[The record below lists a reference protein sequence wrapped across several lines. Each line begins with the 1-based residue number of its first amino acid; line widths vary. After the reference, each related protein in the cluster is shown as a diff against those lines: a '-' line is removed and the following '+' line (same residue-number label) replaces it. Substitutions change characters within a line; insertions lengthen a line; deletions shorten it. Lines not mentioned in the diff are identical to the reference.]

1 MSCSGLTRTSMDP
14 RVALRLP
21 EDDKEEKRMPE
32 DDAFL
37 SVIAGLIFLSVIA
50 GLGPAIQRYKALA
63 HDMHAE
69 SIALQQRFAPQPE
82 LRSSWQ
88 QFVIAGLIFLS
99 VIAGLGPA
107 IQRYKDIRHLLT
119 ICTQKASRSNK
130 GSRRSRSYGQAGN
143 SLSLP
148 GLARQSNYDP

>member
-1 MSCSGLTRTSMDP
+1 MDP

-69 SIALQQRFAPQPE
+69 SIALQQRFASQPE

-88 QFVIAGLIFLS
+88 QFVIAGL
-99 VIAGLGPA
+99 GPA
-107 IQRYKDIRHLLT
+107 IQL
-119 ICTQKASRSNK
+119 
-130 GSRRSRSYGQAGN
+130 
-143 SLSLP
+143 
-148 GLARQSNYDP
+148 

>member
-1 MSCSGLTRTSMDP
+1 M
-14 RVALRLP
+14 
-21 EDDKEEKRMPE
+21 
-32 DDAFL
+32 
-37 SVIAGLIFLSVIA
+37 
-50 GLGPAIQRYKALA
+50 LGFNPGIQRHKALA

-107 IQRYKDIRHLLT
+107 IQSQELLLCFLIFFSFLELEHRKNRTGIALIDVFRIRIGAVT
-119 ICTQKASRSNK
+119 KAYQPHTPVRALR
-130 GSRRSRSYGQAGN
+130 G
-143 SLSLP
+143 
-148 GLARQSNYDP
+148 

>member
-1 MSCSGLTRTSMDP
+1 MDP

-37 SVIAGLIFLSVIA
+37 SVIAGLIFLS
-50 GLGPAIQRYKALA
+50 
-63 HDMHAE
+63 
-69 SIALQQRFAPQPE
+69 
-82 LRSSWQ
+82 
-88 QFVIAGLIFLS
+88 VIAGLIFLS

-148 GLARQSNYDP
+148 GLFFFLSLPALARQSNYDP

>member
-1 MSCSGLTRTSMDP
+1 MDP

-107 IQRYKDIRHLLT
+107 IQRYKALAHDMHAESIALQQRFAPQPEL
-119 ICTQKASRSNK
+119 RS
-130 GSRRSRSYGQAGN
+130 SWQQFVIAGLIF
-143 SLSLP
+143 LSVIA
-148 GLARQSNYDP
+148 GLGPAIQL